1 MGYTSVNS
9 VSAWL
14 TPRMQNLQMWR
25 ADLLSI
31 LYKGLE
37 HPQILVSIE
46 VPGSV
51 LCDFQRSTA
60 TGMRVLV
67 AILSEGINKG
77 RRNHQVSAGQS
88 LQLEEEE
95 EKEKITSSLG

>member
-1 MGYTSVNS
+1 M
-9 VSAWL
+9 
-14 TPRMQNLQMWR
+14 
-25 ADLLSI
+25 
-31 LYKGLE
+31 GLE
-37 HPQILVSIE
+37 HPQILVSVE
-46 VPGSV
+46 VLGPV

-67 AILSEGINKG
+67 AILSEGFNKG
-77 RRNHQVSAGQS
+77 KSNHQVSAGQS